1 VRFLAELAKFKLAPP
16 VLTLG
21 CLKTCL
27 DDFQHHSVDV
37 ACLLLESAGRFLT
50 RSPESAARANT
61 LVDIMWRLKKAKN
74 LDAHQN
80 TLVENAYYQCRPPTT
95 SAVKYGCVFAPVSP
109 CRHPEHLLCFLRSSR
124 SGASGEKRHGVVVVS
139 TKQKQTARSTSERTP
154 KTNGSEIEAYERG
167 EVNWTHCS

>member
-1 VRFLAELAKFKLAPP
+1 MSERNKRKQTRNVRFLAELAKFKLAPP

-50 RSPESAARANT
+50 RSSESAARANT
-61 LVDIMWRLKKAKN
+61 LVDILWRLKKAKN

-95 SAVKYGCVFAPVSP
+95 SAVKCVSAYICVCVALPPLSHSLSLPF
-109 CRHPEHLLCFLRSSR
+109 SSQR
-124 SGASGEKRHGVVVVS
+124 TLPGE
-139 TKQKQTARSTSERTP
+139 
-154 KTNGSEIEAYERG
+154 
-167 EVNWTHCS
+167 